1 MYLSQEKPPTTHD
14 SLLDVKQ
21 RAAISFLICLLAV
34 GAFMSS
40 CSQFAP
46 GNGRIVKVGGSILYE
61 KDIRQLLPEG
71 VSPED
76 SAYMVQQYINTWAL
90 AHLKLMKAE
99 EMLTKEEKDVTK
111 EVEDYRSNLLA
122 YRFEKSFAESRIDT
136 VVSAEESVRYYEEH
150 PQSFRYP
157 FSIVKGRVIALS
169 KKSPSYDKVRK
180 SFTAKDDEEVN
191 KLREMCLSY
200 AQSYDDFGGEW
211 VSVPSLARLVPGLDA
226 VSCETIFA
234 NGDSY
239 IKSNEDTDYFIFIT
253 DRCAAGCTA
262 PYEYCK
268 ATIKDAVISM
278 RKQEILSKMEQDL
291 LKYALDNNKLK
302 IYRTD
307 E

>member
-1 MYLSQEKPPTTHD
+1 M
-14 SLLDVKQ
+14 KQ
-21 RAAISFLICLLAV
+21 RTVIPFLVCLLASGV
-34 GAFMSS
+34 LLGS
-40 CSQFAP
+40 CGQFAS
-46 GNGRIVKVGGSILYE
+46 GNGRIAKVGGSILYE

-99 EMLTKEEKDVTK
+99 EMLSKGEKDVTK

-136 VVSAEESVRYYEEH
+136 VVSAEESARYYEEH
-150 PQSFRYP
+150 PQSFKYP

-180 SFTAKDDEEVN
+180 SFTAKDEEDVD
-191 KLREMCLSY
+191 KLKEMCLSY
-200 AQSYDDFGGEW
+200 AQSYEDFGSEW
-211 VSVPSLARLVPGLDA
+211 VSVPAVARLVPGLDA
-226 VSCETIFA
+226 VSCETILA

-253 DRCAAGCTA
+253 DRCAAGRTA
-262 PYEYCK
+262 PYEYCE

-291 LKYALDNNKLK
+291 LKDALDNNKLK
-302 IYRTD
+302 IYRID

>member
-1 MYLSQEKPPTTHD
+1 M
-14 SLLDVKQ
+14 VKQ
-21 RAAISFLICLLAV
+21 RAVIPFVVCLLASGV
-34 GAFMSS
+34 LLGS
-40 CSQFAP
+40 CSQFTS
-46 GNGRIVKVGGSILYE
+46 GNGRIAKVGGDILYE

-99 EMLTKEEKDVTK
+99 EMLSKGEKDITK

-136 VVSAEESVRYYEEH
+136 VVSDEESASYYEEH
-150 PQSFRYP
+150 PQSFKYP
-157 FSIVKGRVIALS
+157 FSVVKGRVIALS
-169 KKSPSYDKVRK
+169 KKSPNYDKVKK
-180 SFTAKDDEEVN
+180 SFTARDEEDVDRL
-191 KLREMCLSY
+191 KEMCVSY
-200 AQSYDDFGGEW
+200 AQSYEDFGMEW
-211 VSVPSLARLVPGLDA
+211 VSVPAVAKLVPGLDA

-239 IKSNEDTDYFIFIT
+239 IKSSEDTDYFIFIT
-253 DRCAAGCTA
+253 DRCAAGRTA

-278 RKQEILSKMEQDL
+278 RKQEILSRMEQDL
-291 LKYALDNNKLK
+291 LKDALDNNKLK
-302 IYRTD
+302 IYKID